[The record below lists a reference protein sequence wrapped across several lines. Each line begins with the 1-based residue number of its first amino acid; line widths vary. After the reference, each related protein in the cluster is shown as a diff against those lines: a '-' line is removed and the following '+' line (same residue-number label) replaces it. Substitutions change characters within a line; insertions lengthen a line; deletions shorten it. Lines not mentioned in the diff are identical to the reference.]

1 MVNMAEVCE
10 QNSGLVYHIAKRYM
24 AACQNDRATDIEDLA
39 QAGYIGLIEAT
50 RTYDDS
56 KGAFST
62 WAVLYIQKE
71 MRGALGLRTCRVHAE
86 HGALSLD
93 ATLLEGEEITLAD
106 TIASPCNTE
115 EGFDQDELVQAVRA
129 TVDAL
134 PDGQRELVRGHD
146 LQGLSIAAA
155 GRRIGLTSSA
165 AQNTY
170 RKGRDRLHRDTCLR
184 ALAEAH
190 HLDQR
195 TEWHRHVTLSGYRRT
210 WTSST
215 EALVFWREEQQRRG
229 GLQASAI
236 GDEG

>member
-1 MVNMAEVCE
+1 MVNMAKVCE
-10 QNSGLVYHIAKRYM
+10 QNRGLVYHIAKRYM

-50 RTYDDS
+50 STYDEN

-62 WAVLYIQKE
+62 WATVYILKE
-71 MRGALGLRTCRVHAE
+71 VRKALGLQRRDPRADQ
-86 HGALSLD
+86 GALSMD

-106 TIASPCNTE
+106 TIASPDDTE
-115 EGFDQDELVQAVRA
+115 EGFDQNELVQAVRA

-134 PDGQRELVRGHD
+134 PDGQRELVRGHN
-146 LQGLSIAAA
+146 LLGQSIAAV

-170 RKGRDRLHRDTCLR
+170 RKGRDRLHRDARLR

-195 TEWHRHVTLSGYRRT
+195 TDWHRHVTLSGYRRT

-229 GLQASAI
+229 CLRASAI
-236 GDEG
+236 DGEG